1 MNSKEIKTVY
11 EKLETSATLW
21 KWVGILQII
30 FGFWYFAPILLG
42 IWNIKNASNKKKLT
56 AQFRA
61 NPAGMV
67 DTIKAW
73 KNRVIGFGVL
83 NVFLGALIG
92 VVGSIYDYTIIAYVE
107 RKENQLRDAGA

>member
-1 MNSKEIKTVY
+1 MNSNELKTVY

-30 FGFWYFAPILLG
+30 FGFWYFTPILLG
-42 IWNIKNASNKKKLT
+42 IWNIKNASDQKKLA

-67 DTIKAW
+67 DSIKAW

-83 NVFLGALIG
+83 NAFLGALIG
-92 VVGSIYDYTIIAYVE
+92 VVGCVYDYTIISYVE
-107 RKENQLRDAGA
+107 QNETRLRDAGA

>member
-21 KWVGILQII
+21 KWVGILQIL
-30 FGFWYFAPILLG
+30 FGFWYFTPILLG
-42 IWNIKNASNKKKLT
+42 IWNIRNANNKKKLA

-67 DTIKAW
+67 DTIKEW
-73 KNRVIGFGVL
+73 KNSVIGFGVL

-92 VVGSIYDYTIIAYVE
+92 VAGSVYDYIIINYVE
-107 RKENQLRDAGA
+107 QNENQLRDAGA